1 VIEVKGFNGKLNL
14 DDNPYRLPKG
24 DYSDALNITRDAQGD
39 SQDEVVS
46 NIVGNELV
54 PFELMEYFFQTR
66 YFPNTLTTQF
76 IITLVGNNAT
86 GTSMSID
93 FYDNIGHT
101 GTFTSY
107 TANKNDS
114 IDDFLNGLINNA
126 NSYSGVT
133 YTIVAPNQLYI
144 EVVGNNAV
152 IAYPTTGIETFN
164 STYSITGTN
173 KVIGNYADKLRR
185 RQYYLTCNSDGY
197 NRISYYDAD
206 TDRIYLVMQDL
217 TESNNVSVLNFNNAY
232 RINHIDI
239 IYRDEE
245 GDLFFWT
252 DGLNPPSK
260 INIKSA
266 LDNTYGIIQR
276 SYLDVAKEP
285 PNSPPYCV
293 YENDLTVKLN
303 NLNDKQFKFKYRFV
317 YDDLEKSVTSAQSEV
332 PIPYNYTNQSVIVEP
347 QFNSKIFIAIQTGEA
362 NVKKIEILG
371 SESLGATWSDFFLI
385 AVLDK
390 QQLSI
395 NDNILYGYYFLNDQA
410 YTVISITESVQPFDN
425 VPQVAYTQSL
435 PNGNVLD
442 YGAITEGYD
451 NTIVNAEAQIV
462 ASDSVGT
469 VNASIR
475 RPSFLVV
482 GYEVVEP
489 NGDISIRIVGGGL
502 GSPLDIVHVDI
513 LDNGTPVSLTS
524 TGSFTSPGMLN
535 NLRVSAQSAGYD
547 SQSDTSYSIYIKKYG
562 GGNLTLARVPYVEI
576 APLFTL
582 SKDSSLVYDWF
593 SRYSYGIVYFDEKG
607 RTNGVVTTPQSS
619 FETQQY
625 QEAALT
631 NLPPYLP
638 TQNYFINNR
647 PPNWASYYQIVR
659 TKNLSKSKFIYWISE
674 GTYKDNTPNLDGYEY
689 VYISI
694 NTLVQYVID
703 NPQYKT
709 LGYEFSPGDRIRFL
723 KLYSATGTTSQI
735 YANKDFSII
744 DVLTNPIINGVTVKG
759 QVVEIFRP
767 TTDASFGFGG
777 SVFNNYL
784 IQLYTPAANFS
795 NQLNIYYE
803 FSEKYN
809 IGNPGTSN
817 SYHIGMTQNQ
827 SVDLSQPATFK
838 FYKGDC
844 FYRNRLFPVSG
855 SANWAV
861 APRNGISFQYFYM
874 IASLVDNSINDSSFT
889 AQNVTTQNISLLT
902 SYPIIINTP
911 STPPS
916 FKITGTIKFKP
927 NTNAQNGGLYV
938 LEVDN
943 SNTIHSTAFALFYF
957 QATQSGVEIAGE
969 INVVYTPPVGYNK
982 IGWYISGV
990 SGDLIE
996 MSIKITNARTIN
1008 QGIIDLNFSDNYDS
1022 LATQNGRPWIFNPN
1036 AIRDYNPS
1044 LIRFGGEY
1052 QPGTNVNNI
1061 NRFYDDEF
1069 DVYDRSRGSIK
1080 KMFIEGRNLYV
1091 FQEFE
1096 VGVVTIL
1103 TQIVR
1108 DTAGNPLSAE
1118 SDRLLNKIVYP
1129 YMGGYGIGN
1138 IPESFAYGKHA
1149 KYFVDNNKGVVCRL
1163 STDGITPLSILY
1175 KANAFFV
1182 PKLKTLTQS
1191 LSFVQADGSTPT
1203 VYGGYDAFT
1212 NKYVLSISEIYKSDD
1227 LIQEPYTL
1235 VFLESRDSKQGF
1247 ECFTSYHPENIGDLN
1262 NLLITFKDGEF
1273 WKHNNNTYCNF
1284 YGNQYPTMIEGVFN
1298 DNPITKKTYLA
1309 IMQTAS
1315 NIWYC
1320 PSIKSQVNSYGSTP
1334 QETSLSEARFKLL
1347 EGQYNSAILRDAN
1360 SAGGIING
1368 DTMKGNFITVKFQ
1381 IDNAS
1386 SFYYINTVSLN
1397 YINSPLNTR

>member
-1 VIEVKGFNGKLNL
+1 MIEVKGFNGKLNL
-14 DDNPYRLPKG
+14 DDNPYRLLKG
-24 DYSDALNITRDAQGD
+24 DYSDALNITRDAQSDG
-39 SQDEVVS
+39 QDEVVS

-54 PFELMEYFFQTR
+54 PFELMTYTVTTVTVDR
-66 YFPNTLTTQF
+66 DTTQYL
-76 IITLVGNNAT
+76 ITLNGNNAT
-86 GTSMSID
+86 GTSISL
-93 FYDNIGHT
+93 YY
-101 GTFTSY
+101 TSPIFNTTITY
-107 TANKNDS
+107 YNANKNDS
-114 IDDFLNGLINNA
+114 IQDVLNGLLNNA
-126 NSYSGVT
+126 SIYFGITYS
-133 YTIVAPNQLYI
+133 IIAPNVFSVTVA
-144 EVVGNNAV
+144 VVDDIQV
-152 IAYPTTGIETFN
+152 TFN
-164 STYSITGTN
+164 STYTITGTN
-173 KVIGNYADKLRR
+173 KVIGNYADRLRR
-185 RQYYLTCNSDGY
+185 RHYYFTCNSDGY
-197 NRISYYDAD
+197 DRISYYDAD
-206 TDRIYLVMQDL
+206 ENRICLVMQDL
-217 TESNNVSVLNFNNAY
+217 TETDDIPVLNFNTAY

-252 DGLNPPSK
+252 DGLNSPSK
-260 INIKSA
+260 INIKTA
-266 LDNTYGIIQR
+266 LDNAYGIIQR

-285 PNSPPYCV
+285 PNNPPYCV
-293 YENDLTVKLN
+293 YENDVNVKIN
-303 NLNDKQFKFKYRFV
+303 NLNNKQFKFKYRFV

-332 PIPYNYTNQSVIVEP
+332 PIPYNYTNQNVIIDP
-347 QFNSKIFIAIQTGEA
+347 TFNSKIFISIQTGEA

-385 AVLDK
+385 TVLDK

-395 NDNILYGYYFLNDQA
+395 DNNILYGYYFLNDQA
-410 YTVISITESVQPFDN
+410 CTVISITESVQPFDN

-435 PNGNVLD
+435 LNGNVLD

-451 NTIVNAEAQIV
+451 NTIINAETEVV
-462 ASDSVGT
+462 ASNLIRT
-469 VNASIR
+469 INASVR
-475 RPSFLVV
+475 TPSFLIL
-482 GYEVVEP
+482 GYQSIEP
-489 NGDISIRIVGGGL
+489 NGDLSIRIIMAGKGITTDVANVWISAPGLFTLLGTGGENAPFVL
-502 GSPLDIVHVDI
+502 IQLINSAI
-513 LDNGTPVSLTS
+513 LNG
-524 TGSFTSPGMLN
+524 FD
-535 NLRVSAQSAGYD
+535 AGFDGAGQLYR
-547 SQSDTSYSIYIKKYG
+547 IYIKKSG
-562 GGNLTLARVPYVEI
+562 SNISLFNLPFIQKAAVPT
-576 APLFTL
+576 PN
-582 SKDSSLVYDWF
+582 KNSSLVYDWN

-607 RTNGVVTTPQSS
+607 RTNGAVTNPQSS
-619 FETQQY
+619 FQTQQY

-638 TQNYFINNR
+638 TQYYSINNR
-647 PPNWASYYQIVR
+647 PPSWASYYQIVR

-674 GTYKDNTPNLDGYEY
+674 GTYEDNIPNLDGYKY
-689 VYISI
+689 AYISI

-723 KLYSATGTTSQI
+723 KLYSATGATSQI
-735 YANKDFSII
+735 YENKDYFII

-759 QVVEIFRP
+759 QVVKIFRLI
-767 TTDASFGFGG
+767 TDASFGFGG

-861 APRNGISFQYFYM
+861 APRNGISFQYYYM
-874 IASLVDNSINDSSFT
+874 IASLVDNNINDSSFT
-889 AQNVTTQNISLLT
+889 AQNVTTQNIGLLT

-916 FKITGTIKFKP
+916 FKITGTIRFKP
-927 NTNAQNGGLYV
+927 NTNGQYGTLGIQA
-938 LEVDN
+938 VDN
-943 SNTIHSTAFALFYF
+943 SNNQYLTPFNLFYF
-957 QATQSGVEIAGE
+957 QATQSGIEIVGQ
-969 INVVYTPPVGYNK
+969 INAIYTPPVGYNK

-996 MSIKITNARTIN
+996 MSIKITNARTID

-1052 QPGTNVNNI
+1052 QPGTYVNNI

-1103 TQIVR
+1103 TQMVR
-1108 DTAGNPLSAE
+1108 DSAGNPLSAE

-1129 YMGGYGIGN
+1129 YMGGYGIGS

-1175 KANAFFV
+1175 KTNAFFV

-1191 LSFVQADGSTPT
+1191 LSFIQEDGSTPT
-1203 VYGGYDAFT
+1203 VYGGYDAYT

-1262 NLLITFKDGEF
+1262 NLLITFKNGEF
-1273 WKHNNNTYCNF
+1273 WKHNNNTHCNF
-1284 YGNQYPTMIEGVFN
+1284 YDNQYPTMIEGVFN

-1315 NIWYC
+1315 NVWYC
-1320 PSIKSQVNSYGSTP
+1320 PSIKSQLNSYGSTP

-1368 DTMKGNFITVKFQ
+1368 DIMKGNYITVKFQ